1 MAHST
6 TGKSKG
12 RFWTVV
18 LAVLCLAI
26 AAESQQAIAQQN
38 SAAAPKF
45 GFVNLVRVAQEA
57 NAAVTAGQRIENYGK
72 AVEQRFRARE
82 EALREEDQ
90 ALGRRRSILAPDA
103 FREEDRKFREKV
115 DLAQR
120 EFQEIRRQVQQAT
133 FEAQQIID
141 ERMTRIISDVAVE
154 RGINFVFNQTQ
165 VTFVNPLAQF
175 DLTEE
180 VINRMNQTL
189 PEVPVNLPKE

>member
-6 TGKSKG
+6 TGKFKG

-18 LAVLCLAI
+18 LTLLCLAI

-90 ALGRRRSILAPDA
+90 ALGRRRSILAPDV

-180 VINRMNQTL
+180 VVNRMNQTL

>member
-1 MAHST
+1 MAHPART
-6 TGKSKG
+6 FNSKY
-12 RFWTVV
+12 WPLV
-18 LAVLCLAI
+18 LAAMCLTLLVQTSTAF
-26 AAESQQAIAQQN
+26 AQQN
-38 SAAAPKF
+38 PTEAPKF

-57 NAAVTAGQRIENYGK
+57 NAAVTAGKRIEAYGK
-72 AVEQRFRARE
+72 NVEQRFRTRE

-141 ERMTRIISDVAVE
+141 ERMTTIISEVAAE
-154 RGINFVFNQTQ
+154 RKINFVFNQTQ

-175 DLTEE
+175 DLTDE
-180 VINRMNQTL
+180 VVRRMNATL

>member
-1 MAHST
+1 MAHRI
-6 TGKSKG
+6 TGKLKT
-12 RFWTVV
+12 RYWLVVLTVV
-18 LAVLCLAI
+18 CLAI
-26 AAESQQAIAQQN
+26 AAGSHQALAQQN

-57 NAAVTAGQRIENYGK
+57 NAAATAGQRIEAYGK

-180 VINRMNQTL
+180 VVNRMNQTL